1 MKIEISKLISEF
13 ETNPN
18 GYFSKL
24 DVLRVIKKLEREIE
38 DRVVLKSNGLVV
50 EVKEKIVHYA
60 GEKILLT
67 PNVFN
72 LLVYLIERKNRL
84 VTRDELLDNLWHNNY
99 VNERIVDV
107 QINTIRQTFG
117 KGVVVTRKGYG
128 YEWVEY

>member
-13 ETNPN
+13 ETNPKSR
-18 GYFSKL
+18 FFKE

-38 DRVVLKSNGLVV
+38 DKVVLKSNGLVV